1 MPRKPLYG
9 LMAEF
14 STPEQLVH
22 AAHQAHE
29 EGYRKFDAYSPIPIE
44 ELHHAMHIKD
54 SPLPKFVI
62 AAGVV
67 GCLGMFGFLYWIAA
81 VDYPLNVGGRPLY
94 SWPSFVPVTYE
105 LTVLSAGLTTLASL
119 IFLCGFPTPYHPVFN
134 VPRFKLA
141 SRDKFFLCIEA
152 EDPKFDMQRTKDFLA
167 TLHPYEV
174 SEVEI

>member
-14 STPEQLVH
+14 STPEELVQ
-22 AAHQAHE
+22 AAHRTHE
-29 EGYRKFDAYSPIPIE
+29 EGYRKFDAFSPIPIE
-44 ELHHAMHIKD
+44 ELHHAMHLKD

-62 AAGVV
+62 TAGIL
-67 GCLGMFGFLYWIAA
+67 GCLGMFGFLYWISAI
-81 VDYPLNVGGRPLY
+81 DYPLNVGGRPLY
-94 SWPSFVPVTYE
+94 SWPSFIPVTYE
-105 LTVLSAGLTTLASL
+105 ITVLSAGLTTVASL
-119 IFLCGFPTPYHPVFN
+119 LLLCGFPMPYHPVFN

-152 EDPKFDMQRTKDFLA
+152 EDPKFDLQRTKEFLA
-167 TLHPYEV
+167 SLRPYEV